1 MEFLTFIGIWGLV
14 GLLHSAK
21 TYNNE
26 HEPSEYN
33 HKSNNHEYSVVAK
46 PITYKN
52 CKMQY
57 GSKNYLKFYGK
68 NLFKM
73 KSSIEIDSEDYAILD
88 FEGLLYVRI
97 YKNQN
102 NYYSLDNKKWYKLEQ
117 EPFYYSKNNLGYIVV
132 SNEIYELFKYV
143 DTLSEME
150 FTKY

>member
-1 MEFLTFIGIWGLV
+1 
-14 GLLHSAK
+14 
-21 TYNNE
+21 
-26 HEPSEYN
+26 
-33 HKSNNHEYSVVAK
+33 
-46 PITYKN
+46 
-52 CKMQY
+52 MQY
-57 GSKNYLKFYGK
+57 GCENYLKFYGK

-88 FEGLLYVRI
+88 FEDLLYVRI

-117 EPFYYSKNNLGYIVV
+117 EPFYYSKNNLGCIVV
-132 SNEIYELFKYV
+132 SNEIQELFRYV